1 MRKFRFGRDVVS
13 YTTGSSPL
21 RVCGPGLGLGLS
33 LGGGGLRGLG
43 GGLRGLGLRRSLS
56 GSGGLGL
63 SLVLVGPLVGL
74 GGFAVGPVLLERRLA
89 AGPPVLLVGPGPLG
103 LLRLVLLELELL
115 VQRLGERRQLLLPL

>member
-21 RVCGPGLGLGLS
+21 RVCGLGLGLGRSLS
-33 LGGGGLRGLG
+33 GGGGL
-43 GGLRGLGLRRSLS
+43 GLRP
-56 GSGGLGL
+56 
-63 SLVLVGPLVGL
+63 VLVGPLVGL
-74 GGFAVGPVLLERRLA
+74 GGFAVGPVLLGRRLA

-115 VQRLGERRQLLLPL
+115 VQRLGERR